1 MTSSG
6 KQTMSASAWRA
17 RSIHSTTSFVFPARS
32 PTVGL
37 TCASAILTTQL
48 SLVGRLYHFGRL
60 ELLRTPSRALA
71 RAPDLAVRRP
81 RSGSAPHRGRRGGSA
96 SPLPRRRARDGGAC
110 LLLQAQQRLLGAVR
124 ARRLEGAAGAS

>member
-6 KQTMSASAWRA
+6 KQTMSASALRA

-48 SLVGRLYHFGRL
+48 SLLGRLYHLEGLSYFERL
-60 ELLRTPSRALA
+60 RALSRERQTLLCVGLDPDPDRIEGGVGERFA
-71 RAPDLAVRRP
+71 TAAPWCA
-81 RSGSAPHRGRRGGSA
+81 
-96 SPLPRRRARDGGAC
+96 RRRSTS
-110 LLLQAQQRLLGAVR
+110 
-124 ARRLEGAAGAS
+124 AASSPTAP